1 MSRHLMHRQKDK
13 VDVGKALSFPKNAKE
28 RRLQLDYIRNKGN
41 FEYNC
46 DVMEKQ
52 KGELIPSQQPKKKVE
67 GHEYLH
73 CLHCYGLFRRTLMW
87 RHFKRCKLKPLEKS
101 KRSKQR
107 VQALCAFAEPAPAG
121 ISDCYWKFL
130 SGMNQDKISLAVKED
145 QLILEFGYRLFNKN
159 QRVTSQHPHIR
170 QKLRELGRL
179 VIEAKEIHPV
189 KTIKDLIKPER
200 YNVINVS
207 ATKRLAG
214 LNEETGRYLRPT
226 LARKV
231 GFSMHSLALFL
242 KSEAL
247 KKRPK
252 KL

>member
-1 MSRHLMHRQKDK
+1 
-13 VDVGKALSFPKNAKE
+13 
-28 RRLQLDYIRNKGN
+28 
-41 FEYNC
+41 
-46 DVMEKQ
+46 MEKQ
-52 KGELIPSQQPKKKVE
+52 KGELIPSQKPNKKVE

-87 RHFKRCKLKPLEKS
+87 CHFKRCKLKPLEKS

-121 ISDCYWKFL
+121 FSDCYWKFL
-130 SGMNQDKISLAVKED
+130 SGMNQEKFSLNFTKED
-145 QLILEFGYRLFNKN
+145 QLILEFGYRLFNKS

-170 QKLRELGRL
+170 QKLREFGRL

-200 YNVINVS
+200 YNVVVS
-207 ATKRLAG
+207 AAKCLAG

-231 GFSMHSLALFL
+231 GFSMHYLALFL

-247 KKRPK
+247 KRKRPR